1 MAAVSETAARWL
13 FVVARDHVD
22 LLTFMNRDA
31 FLDPGATVVWDRRV
45 GERRRVSGSS
55 AVERRHGERRRLHVA
70 EHMARYG
77 FAVVD
82 LERQHV
88 VPPPAAGSRSPAKD
102 RGG

>member
-1 MAAVSETAARWL
+1 VSETPARWL

-31 FLDPGATVVWDRRV
+31 FLDPGAAVVWDRRV
-45 GERRRVSGSS
+45 GERRRGVGQGSP
-55 AVERRHGERRRLHVA
+55 ERRRGERRRLQVA

-82 LERQHV
+82 LERGQV
-88 VPPPAAGSRSPAKD
+88 VPPPAVSARDAFRTRDG
-102 RGG
+102 